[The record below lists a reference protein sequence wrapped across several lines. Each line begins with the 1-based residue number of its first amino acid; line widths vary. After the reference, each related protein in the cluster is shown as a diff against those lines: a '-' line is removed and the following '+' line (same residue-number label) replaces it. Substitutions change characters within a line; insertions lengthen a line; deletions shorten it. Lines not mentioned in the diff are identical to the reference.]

1 METTRLVRRALI
13 TVCAIALAAC
23 SSSSGLPS
31 DPPLVSP
38 STALASPGQTAQPT
52 PSQLLSV
59 SPSSSPALAVL
70 DGEPW
75 IAYQGGTGGP
85 ARVRLV
91 RPDGTGDHELTPGDV
106 PGEQFHPDWS
116 HDGRRVAFAVD
127 DTDGTRDIWAANV
140 DGGDVRQLYDCD
152 APCGWTDAPAWSPDD
167 KEIAFEHGFLV
178 EEATGEGD
186 SSVEV
191 LDLATGTS
199 RPVYDAAATEYVYT
213 PRWSP
218 DGRWIVFEL
227 DRFDSPRLDAE
238 TVLAS
243 TLAIADVTGAAEPRL
258 LLPWD
263 SWATSPDWHPV
274 ADQIA
279 YAAPT
284 KAGQDPADIYTVGLD
299 GHDPVRVTDF
309 GSTGGW
315 GIQPAWTPDGERII
329 FVGEDVVRTKPNA
342 ASIRP
347 DATGLERMPWDGT
360 FRTHPRLR
368 PTS

>member
-1 METTRLVRRALI
+1 METTSLVRRALI

-52 PSQLLSV
+52 PSPLLSV
-59 SPSSSPALAVL
+59 SPSVSPARAVL

-116 HDGRRVAFAVD
+116 HDGKRVAFAVD

-140 DGGDVRQLYDCD
+140 DGGDVRQLYDCE

-178 EEATGEGD
+178 EQATGEGD

-227 DRFDSPRLDAE
+227 DRFRLAATRCRDRPCVDTRDRGCDGSGGASPASPLGLVGDQPG
-238 TVLAS
+238 LAS
-243 TLAIADVTGAAEPRL
+243 RRG
-258 LLPWD
+258 
-263 SWATSPDWHPV
+263 PD
-274 ADQIA
+274 
-279 YAAPT
+279 
-284 KAGQDPADIYTVGLD
+284 
-299 GHDPVRVTDF
+299 
-309 GSTGGW
+309 
-315 GIQPAWTPDGERII
+315 
-329 FVGEDVVRTKPNA
+329 
-342 ASIRP
+342 
-347 DATGLERMPWDGT
+347 
-360 FRTHPRLR
+360 RLR
-368 PTS
+368 GPDEGRARSRGYLHRGARRP